1 MLSTYSLSAWQPG
14 KTGILKSPDES
25 LKIKTKH
32 SQMHYESVGI
42 SKKMYQ
48 GILYKFLGLLQDK
61 SI

>member
-42 SKKMYQ
+42 SKKMYR
-48 GILYKFLGLLQDK
+48 GIR
-61 SI
+61 